1 MIPLSFA
8 QRRLWFLDRFEGGG
22 AHHAPL
28 ALRLTG
34 ELDLAAL
41 EAAFA
46 DVADRHET
54 LRTVFPVVDGEPH
67 QVVLPAGTR
76 PEFTVLDW
84 PAPGAAAGTDP
95 DGDLVDEL
103 NRVAYRPF
111 DLATQPQIRVR
122 VYRLGADSHVLLLV
136 LHHIVSDGW
145 SLGPLLGDLA
155 AAYADRCAGRA
166 PGWAELPVQYTDYT
180 LWQRDLLGGEDD
192 PDSLVSRQLAYWV
205 DTLAGAPEELALP
218 VDRPRP
224 AVRTYT
230 AGLVPFRL
238 DPDLHRALH
247 ALAQRHGATLFMVLQ
262 AAFAG
267 LLTRTGAGTD
277 IPVGTPVAGRTDE
290 ALDDLVGFFVNTLV
304 LRTDTSGDPT
314 FAELLAR
321 VRAVDLAGYAHQDV
335 PFERV
340 VEVLNPTRSLSRHPV
355 HQVSLVLQ
363 SNAEAAADFL
373 GVAVASQALTSDTA
387 KFDLT
392 AAFAEKLDTARAPAG
407 IDANLEYAAELFDH
421 ATVEA
426 LADRLTRLLR
436 AVADDPHARLGD
448 VDLLSAAERRA
459 LLVDWNDT
467 RRGVPATTL
476 TALTEARAAR
486 TPDHPAVV
494 SGAVTLSHG
503 ELHARANRLA
513 RRLIAA
519 GAGPGSVVGLALPRS
534 EHLVVALLA
543 VLKSGA
549 AYLPLDTG
557 YPADRL
563 AFMVAEAAPVLVLTD
578 AATGYPGALVVDTAA
593 GAGDPGDTAPG
604 SARTDPGRVDSEAG
618 TAPDDPYPSHDLT
631 DDERLAPLRPGHPA
645 YVIYTSGSSGR
656 PKGVVV
662 AHSAIVNRLLWMQ
675 AEYGLAPDDRVL
687 QKTPSSFDVSVWEF
701 LWPLLAGATL
711 VMAAPEGH
719 RDPAYLAELIRRERV
734 TTVHF
739 VPSML
744 DVFLAA
750 PGAAT
755 CTTLRRVFASGE
767 ALSAESV
774 ARYRR
779 LLDAPLH
786 NLYGPTEAAVDVT
799 AWPTDGAPGP
809 VPIGRPVWNTTAYVL
824 DAALRPV
831 PPGVTGELY
840 LGGAQLAHGY
850 LRRPGLTAERFVA
863 DPFGTGGR
871 LYRTGDAARWRRDGV
886 LDYVGRVDDQVK
898 IRGFRIELPEIEAVL
913 AGDPGV
919 GRVAVVAREDRP
931 GDRRLVAYI
940 VPTATAPTPG
950 TAPDQG
956 TAPAPGTASV
966 PGTPTEPGTGN
977 APVSAGAAAA
987 VAGLVA
993 TAAANGPDLA
1003 ALRSRVAAALPEYM
1017 VPAAFVVLDALPL
1030 TPNGKLDRR
1039 ALPAP
1044 EPVARPAG
1052 RAPGSPYE
1060 SALCALFGE
1069 VLGVDGV
1076 TVDDDFFD
1084 LGGHSLLVIRLIG
1097 RIADEL
1103 GVDLSVRTVFDRPTV
1118 AGLAAVSS
1126 AVPGSGTRWG
1136 PDDPAAPGPDLAAEA
1151 LLDREF
1157 LVDPDLPVATTHR
1170 RVLLT
1175 GATGFLGAFLL
1186 RELLDRTDAD
1196 VYCLVRAPD
1205 EPTGHRRLR
1214 TALTGYGLWD
1224 DALGHRIVAVPGDLE
1239 RPLLGLAPAAFAAL
1253 ADRLD
1258 AVFHNGAR
1266 VNHLD
1271 GYARLRAAN
1280 VDGTRAVLRFATTG
1294 RTKPVHLVSS
1304 VSVAVA
1310 LGENPEVVDEDRRI
1324 PADRVVPSGYVATKW
1339 VAEELVRAAGERGL
1353 PVTVYRPGRVSGH
1366 SRTGAAGTDDAFWN
1380 YVRAMTRLGAVTADD
1395 GAMDV
1400 TVDLVPVDH
1409 VAAGIVALAARPATG
1424 RTYHL
1429 VGEEPVSVGAVV
1441 AGLRGHG
1448 YPLEVVSAKE
1458 WDRRLASSAGA
1469 ALAAGDRTWASA
1481 ALLSAGFRAEGTGLL
1496 WGRAATARALS
1507 GLDVPPAVVDADV
1520 LARQVAHHAATGFL
1534 PPPPEP
1540 RDATDDPAGT
1550 ATDRPAE
1557 TGPARTAAVSRA
1569 TTRQAPVA
1577 GSRAVAVD
1585 PVLPGKEG

>member
-22 AHHAPL
+22 AHNAPL

-67 QVVLPAGTR
+67 QVVLPVGTR
-76 PEFTVLDW
+76 PEFTVVDW
-84 PAPGAAAGTDP
+84 PGPGADP

-103 NRVAYRPF
+103 NRVAYQPF

-122 VYRLGADSHVLLLV
+122 VYRLGGDSYALLLV

-166 PGWAELPVQYTDYT
+166 PDRPELPVQYTDYT
-180 LWQRDLLGGEDD
+180 LWQRDLLGSEDD
-192 PDSLVSRQLAYWV
+192 PDSLASRQLAYWV
-205 DTLAGAPEELALP
+205 DALAGAPEELALP

-238 DPDLHRALH
+238 DADLHRALH
-247 ALAQRHGATLFMVLQ
+247 ALAQRHGVTLFMVLQ

-267 LLTRTGAGTD
+267 LLTRTGSGTD

-340 VEVLNPTRSLSRHPV
+340 VEVLNPTRSMSRHPV

-363 SNAEAAADFL
+363 SNAEAATDFL
-373 GVAVASQALTSDTA
+373 GLAVAGQALTSDTA

-392 AAFAEKLDTARAPAG
+392 AAFAEKLDADRGPAG

-448 VDLLSAAERRA
+448 VDLLSAAERTA
-459 LLVDWNDT
+459 LLVDWNTT

-494 SGAVTLSHG
+494 SGAVTLGHG

-513 RRLIAA
+513 RRLVAA
-519 GAGPGSVVGLALPRS
+519 GAGPGRVVGLALPRS

-563 AFMVAEAAPVLVLTD
+563 AFMVAEAEPVLVLTD
-578 AATGYPGALVVDTAA
+578 AATGYPGALVVDAA
-593 GAGDPGDTAPG
+593 PDAGDPGDPAPG
-604 SARTDPGRVDSEAG
+604 SARTDPGRGDSEAVPAG
-618 TAPDDPYPSHDLT
+618 GPYPSHDLT

-662 AHSAIVNRLLWMQ
+662 PHSAIVNRLLWMQ
-675 AEYGLAPDDRVL
+675 AEYGLGPDDRVV

-701 LWPLLAGATL
+701 LWPLIAGATL

-719 RDPAYLAELIRRERV
+719 RDPAYLADLIRRERV

-744 DVFLAA
+744 DVFLAS
-750 PGAAT
+750 PGAAS

-931 GDRRLVAYI
+931 GDRRLVAYV
-940 VPTATAPTPG
+940 VPTAAG
-950 TAPDQG
+950 T
-956 TAPAPGTASV
+956 
-966 PGTPTEPGTGN
+966 
-977 APVSAGAAAA
+977 
-987 VAGLVA
+987 
-993 TAAANGPDLA
+993 GPDLA
-1003 ALRSRVAAALPEYM
+1003 ALRSRVAAALPGYM
-1017 VPAAFVVLDALPL
+1017 VPSAFVVLDALPL

-1044 EPVARPAG
+1044 EPGTRAAG

-1097 RIADEL
+1097 RIAEEL

-1126 AVPGSGTRWG
+1126 AVPGTPRG
-1136 PDDPAAPGPDLAAEA
+1136 PEDGGAPGPDLAAEA
-1151 LLDREF
+1151 VLDRDL
-1157 LVDPDLPVATTHR
+1157 LVDPALPVATAQR

-1186 RELLDRTDAD
+1186 RELLDRTEAE

-1205 EPTGHRRLR
+1205 AATGHDRLR
-1214 TALTGYGLWD
+1214 AALTGYGLWD
-1224 DALGHRIVAVPGDLE
+1224 QALADRIVPVPGDLE
-1239 RPLLGLAPAAFAAL
+1239 RPLLGLAPGAFAAL

-1258 AVFHNGAR
+1258 AVYHNGAR

-1280 VDGTRAVLRFATTG
+1280 VGGTRAVLRFATTG
-1294 RTKPVHLVSS
+1294 RVKPVHLVSS

-1310 LGENPEVVDEDRRI
+1310 LGENPEVIDEDCRI

-1429 VGEEPVSVGAVV
+1429 VGEGPVPVGAVV

-1458 WDRRLASSAGA
+1458 WDRRLASSAGQ

-1481 ALLSAGFRAEGTGLL
+1481 ALLSAGFRAEGAGLV
-1496 WGRAATARALS
+1496 WGRAASARALS
-1507 GLDVPPAVVDADV
+1507 GLDVPAAVVDAGV
-1520 LARQVAHHAATGFL
+1520 IARQVAHHASTGFL
-1534 PPPPEP
+1534 PPPPGAHG
-1540 RDATDDPAGT
+1540 ATGTPAGT
-1550 ATDRPAE
+1550 VT
-1557 TGPARTAAVSRA
+1557 AR
-1569 TTRQAPVA
+1569 APVA
-1577 GSRAVAVD
+1577 GAVPSDGSASS
-1585 PVLPGKEG
+1585 GQEG